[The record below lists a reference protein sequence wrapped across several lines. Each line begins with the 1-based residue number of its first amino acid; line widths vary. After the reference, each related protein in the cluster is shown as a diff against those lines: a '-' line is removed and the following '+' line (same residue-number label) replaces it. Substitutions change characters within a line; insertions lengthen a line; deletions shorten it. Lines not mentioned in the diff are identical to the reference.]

1 MLVPVEWLREYTD
14 FDLNPAEL
22 ADRLTMSG
30 LEVEEISEESGQ
42 VVFSTYVTP
51 NRPDLLSITGVA
63 RDISALLD
71 ADFRYPTVCVDEN
84 GPVVETLA
92 GVRIDTPVNCPR
104 YSARVIQNVKI
115 TASPKWMQD
124 RLVAAGMRPINN
136 VVDATNYVL
145 LEMGQPLHAFD
156 YDLIAGHQIIVR
168 QAEQGEKITTIDGE
182 ERELNPNM
190 MVIADTKRAVALA
203 GIMGGYD
210 SEVSSRTKN
219 VLIESAHFNRLSIR
233 KTARALQ
240 MGTEASFRYER
251 NVDPALTVIALDR
264 VTQLITQTSGGSV
277 AKGII
282 DEYPVKH
289 EPVCLE
295 IRPDRSNMMLGFNL
309 SADQIAHYL
318 SKLGMGVDCSCGIK
332 VTVPTFRPDI
342 QHEEDLI
349 EEVGRIYG
357 YECIPSTLP
366 VGKTMQGRDNEQ
378 NKLKFRISDILIS
391 AGMQEVVTGSMVAS
405 VTNDNQIVIRNPLND
420 ELNRLR
426 DNLLLD
432 LINIIAYN
440 NSRGTKDT
448 ALFQIGHIFVPSAET
463 FEEKLSIAG
472 AITGNMWGAAWNID
486 KSQLAVDF
494 FMCKGIVESLL
505 DRLGIVNVRYKAV
518 ARNRFHPGRTAV
530 IEADDMQLGII
541 GEISAE
547 TSHEYDL
554 PGRVCA
560 FELDFNTVMAL
571 SGKSEK
577 FAPLSKYP
585 AITRDLAVVVPLETP
600 CELIIDLLM
609 SGSDNLLESLSLFD
623 IYTGKPLL
631 DGQKSMAF
639 KAAFRSKDRTLRD
652 EDVEA
657 RLLNMKDK
665 LAKSLGATFRDA

>member
-14 FDLNPAEL
+14 FDLTPAEL

-42 VVFSTYVTP
+42 LVFSTYVTP

-84 GPVVETLA
+84 GPAVDTLA

-104 YSARVIQNVKI
+104 YSARVILNVKI

-124 RLVAAGMRPINN
+124 RLTAAGMRPINN

-156 YDLIAGHQIIVR
+156 YDLIADHQIIVR

-210 SEVSSRTKN
+210 SEVSGNTKN
-219 VLIESAHFNRLSIR
+219 ILVESAHFNRLSIR
-233 KTARALQ
+233 KTARAHQ
-240 MGTEASFRYER
+240 MGTEASFRFER

-264 VTQLITQTSGGSV
+264 VTKLIIQTGGGTA

-289 EPVCLE
+289 EPVSLT
-295 IRPDRSNMMLGFNL
+295 IRPERTNMMLGFDL
-309 SADQIAHYL
+309 SANQIAGYL
-318 SKLGMGVDCSCGIK
+318 AKLGMDVDRSCGIR

-349 EEVGRIYG
+349 EEVGRIHG
-357 YECIPSTLP
+357 YELIPSTLP
-366 VGKTMQGRDNEQ
+366 IGETMQGRDNEQ
-378 NKLKFRISDILIS
+378 NKLKTEISDILVS
-391 AGMQEVVTGSMVAS
+391 AGMQEVVTGSMVAP
-405 VTNDNQIVIRNPLND
+405 VTGSNQVTIRNPLND
-420 ELNRLR
+420 DLSRLR
-426 DNLLLD
+426 NNLLLD
-432 LINIIAYN
+432 LISIIAYN
-440 NSRGTKDT
+440 SSRGTKDT
-448 ALFQIGHIFVPSAET
+448 ALFQIGHIFVPNTDS

-472 AITGNMWGAAWNID
+472 AITGSLWGTAWNVD
-486 KSQLAVDF
+486 RSQLAADF
-494 FMCKGIVESLL
+494 YTCKGIVENLL
-505 DRLGIVNVRYKAV
+505 EKLGIINVRYKAV
-518 ARNRFHPGRTAV
+518 TKNHFHPGRTAF
-530 IEADDMQLGII
+530 IEADDKQLGII
-541 GEISAE
+541 GEISTE

-571 SGKSEK
+571 SGKSER

-585 AITRDLAVVVPLETP
+585 AVTRDLAVVVPVETP
-600 CELIIDLLM
+600 CEQIIDLLM
-609 SGSDNLLESLSLFD
+609 SGSDDLLESLSLFD

-639 KAAFRSKDRTLRD
+639 KAAFRSPDRTLRD
-652 EDVEA
+652 EDVET
-657 RLLNMKDK
+657 RLANMKDK
-665 LAKSLGATFRDA
+665 LAHALGATFRDA